1 MYAIFL
7 GKAVQT
13 VNPPAGS
20 VGLSQLSATG
30 TKDSTTFLR
39 GDNTFGVPPLGGIT
53 EADQWRLT
61 THFTGDANPIASNL
75 ERVDSDGFSLLGT
88 GMTQSSGIFS
98 FPSTGY
104 WFIRF
109 TANYYGNGNT
119 GSYMETTIMTTTD
132 NSTYGN
138 ASLSYQTMP
147 TSTADVSASAEF
159 LFDVT
164 NTSTHKVRFK
174 TTSNI
179 TNLRTYGNTDLNM
192 TYMTF
197 IKLGDT

>member
-1 MYAIFL
+1 MPFI
-7 GKAVQT
+7 GNKPTAVPLTGDDIQDGT
-13 VNPPAGS
+13 IGIAD
-20 VGLSQLSATG
+20 LSATG
-30 TKDSTTFLR
+30 TKNSTTFLR
-39 GDNTFGVPPLGGIT
+39 GDNTFAEVPAGGIT

-119 GSYMETTIMTTTD
+119 GSYMETTIVTTTN
-132 NSTYGN
+132 NSTYSN

-147 TSTADVSASAEF
+147 TSTADVFCIS
-159 LFDVT
+159 
-164 NTSTHKVRFK
+164 R
-174 TTSNI
+174 I
-179 TNLRTYGNTDLNM
+179 
-192 TYMTF
+192 F
-197 IKLGDT
+197 I